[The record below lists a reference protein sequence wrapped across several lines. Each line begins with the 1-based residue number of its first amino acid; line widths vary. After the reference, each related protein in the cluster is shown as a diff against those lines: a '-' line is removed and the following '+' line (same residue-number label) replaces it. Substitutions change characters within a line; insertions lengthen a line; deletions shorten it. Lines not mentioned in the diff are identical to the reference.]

1 MHRRNTFLPSRT
13 FSTCKIGGKYDT
25 LYIIQYEFYNKH
37 NTIFNKHC
45 TIYILNMNIIS
56 LYDCKYIYLWKVSA
70 LKTWYFIYKS
80 MHRVDTITWTKCVKI
95 LGGFKNLSLSLSLPI
110 LFQILHHSPF
120 FFSLYLL
127 RVWLNWIFISYHDNL
142 NLTPPPHHGILWGRN
157 SLSISLFEI

>member
-45 TIYILNMNIIS
+45 TIYISNMNIIS

-70 LKTWYFIYKS
+70 LKTWYFFYKS

-95 LGGFKNLSLSLSLPI
+95 LGGFKNLSLSLSLSLSPNLI
-110 LFQILHHSPF
+110 SNSTPQSLLFL
-120 FFSLYLL
+120 
-127 RVWLNWIFISYHDNL
+127 
-142 NLTPPPHHGILWGRN
+142 
-157 SLSISLFEI
+157 SLSIKGMVKLNFHFISWQFEFEFRWLGLC